1 MEISQLRRSAR
12 RQGGFALIETTIA
25 ISILAVGLLGVA
37 ALLAQLGGNS
47 TTSRYMSTEA
57 LLASEK
63 LDDLNRYP
71 YNDPAIAVPGGTTPG
86 CGTTTGNASGCLTAD
101 TTDTVTANGLPAE
114 VVDYFDQVRI
124 SSGNGNV
131 VETVLGKNAAG
142 VAQYT
147 TITHAPDGTITP
159 TTSATAPVATSDM
172 ITFSRRWVI
181 ELIPTGAPAGLPAG
195 VRRFTVLVSLQ
206 NTAVPATFQATM
218 LR

>member
-1 MEISQLRRSAR
+1 MEISKLRRSAG

-37 ALLAQLGGNS
+37 ALLVQLGGNS

-71 YNDPAIAVPGGTTPG
+71 YNDPAIAVPNGATAG
-86 CGTTTGNASGCLTAD
+86 SLTAD
-101 TTDTVTANGLPAE
+101 TTATVTANGLPPE

-124 SSGNGNV
+124 SSGKGDM
-131 VETVLGKNAAG
+131 VETVLGKDVNG
-142 VAQYT
+142 NAQYT
-147 TITHAPDGTITP
+147 TTSHAPDGTIT
-159 TTSATAPVATSDM
+159 TTKTTAAPAASADT

-181 ELIPTGAPAGLPAG
+181 EQNPTGMPAG

-206 NTAVPATFQATM
+206 SVPIPATFQATM

>member
-1 MEISQLRRSAR
+1 MAMSKLRRKTKNSA
-12 RQGGFALIETTIA
+12 GFALIETMMA

-47 TTSRYMSTEA
+47 TQSRYMSTEA

-71 YNDPAIAVPGGTTPG
+71 FNDPAIAVTS
-86 CGTTTGNASGCLTAD
+86 GNSAGSLTAD
-101 TTDTVTANGLPAE
+101 ITSTVTVGAVTQ

-124 SSGNGNV
+124 SSGNGNM
-131 VETVLGKNAAG
+131 VETISGKDAG
-142 VAQYT
+142 GNTVFT
-147 TITHAPDGTITP
+147 TTTHSPDGSMNTV
-159 TTSATAPVATSDM
+159 TAAS
-172 ITFSRRWVI
+172 
-181 ELIPTGAPAGLPAG
+181 APAVTPDMLTFTRHWTIEQNVPNLPAG

-206 NTAVPATFQATM
+206 NAGAPANLQASM